1 MVVLCVARH
10 LYLAQHLGRVLGEAG
25 ATTRVAVG
33 LGDAEHVAADCCPD
47 VVAAEYDLLATLPL
61 GAWEN
66 DEVLSRRPVI
76 AVSLT
81 RRPGEW
87 NVLDVNGVSG
97 YLYLPELG
105 PETLMQLLGAAARS
119 VVKAPES
126 LPLSWERRSSRTRTH
141 SGNGSWDA

>member
-10 LYLAQHLGRVLGEAG
+10 LYLAQHLARVLSEAG
-25 ATTRVAVG
+25 ASTRSAVG
-33 LGDAEHVAADCCPD
+33 LAEAARVAADRCPD

-61 GAWEN
+61 GSWEH

-87 NVLDVNGVSG
+87 NALDRNGIAG
-97 YLYLPELG
+97 YLYLPEVGADAAMRVLS
-105 PETLMQLLGAAARS
+105 AAARS
-119 VVKAPES
+119 IVRAPQS
-126 LPLSWERRSSRTRTH
+126 LPLSWSQEH
-141 SGNGSWDA
+141 AKL

>member
-10 LYLAQHLGRVLGEAG
+10 LYLAQHLSRVLGEAG
-25 ATTRVAVG
+25 AQTRVAVG
-33 LGDAEHVAADCCPD
+33 LGDAAHIAADCCPD

-61 GAWEN
+61 GAWEH

-87 NVLDVNGVSG
+87 NALDVNGIAG
-97 YLYLPELG
+97 YLYLPEVG
-105 PETLMQLLGAAARS
+105 AEATMQVLSAAARS
-119 VVKAPES
+119 IVRAPES
-126 LPLSWERRSSRTRTH
+126 LPMSWSQEHTRL
-141 SGNGSWDA
+141 